1 MKQARMLGSYVEEL
15 AKRNNVPLAS
25 LEEILNC
32 DDHKLRRFFKGRTFA
47 SFSQMQAVANLLNV
61 SILDLLEG
69 DKESYKAN
77 IVHCNQNFD
86 NDDNR
91 EKILDIINDYM
102 DLYEAVELDRM
113 NEKGGESD
121 A

>member
-32 DDHKLRRFFKGRTFA
+32 DDHRLRRFFKGRTFA
-47 SFSQMQAVANLLNV
+47 SFPQLQALANLLNV
-61 SILDLLEG
+61 SVSDLLDG
-69 DKESYKAN
+69 DEESYKAN
-77 IVHCNQNFD
+77 VVNCSQEFD

-91 EKILDIINDYM
+91 EMILDIIDDYM
-102 DLYEAVELDRM
+102 DLYEAVKWSE
-113 NEKGGESD
+113 E
-121 A
+121 